1 MYALV
6 DAAMMPMRAAGAAIM
21 IQPKAATNDSICARA
36 ADLADSTRWKYTCNS
51 VIGTSDVSIATILVH
66 FQLCS
71 MYV

>member
-36 ADLADSTRWKYTCNS
+36 ADLADSTRWK
-51 VIGTSDVSIATILVH
+51 
-66 FQLCS
+66 
-71 MYV
+71 